1 MDLDLIFISYGIKT
15 LKSVFHFNRIVT
27 YRTIFFCV
35 ADISSILVPRIQR
48 NMLRYDT
55 VEEGNDLKL

>member
-35 ADISSILVPRIQR
+35 EDISSILVARIQR